1 MSSPVDER
9 SDMPD
14 HVSGTVDTLA
24 QLHAAH
30 MEKAG
35 ALENSVRATTRLIGK
50 PCALL
55 VFVAILVF
63 WVTWNQMEVPPAL
76 VFDEAPFDYLDH
88 LATIFGVLIAMLV
101 LITQQR
107 DDVLAERRDQLI
119 LELAAISDLK
129 SSKIISLLEELRND
143 LPNVAN
149 RKDTEAN
156 EMTKVED
163 PSDLLGA
170 IKAAHIDRGKD
181 GNERATTPGPED
193 AKK

>member
-1 MSSPVDER
+1 MSSTVNKYSE
-9 SDMPD
+9 MPN
-14 HVSGTVDTLA
+14 HVSDTVNTLA

-35 ALENSVRATTRLIGK
+35 AFETLVRRATRLIGK
-50 PCALL
+50 PSALFI
-55 VFVAILVF
+55 FVAILIF
-63 WVTWNQMEVPPAL
+63 WVTWNQMDVPPAL

-88 LATIFGVLIAMLV
+88 LSTIFGVLIAMLV

-129 SSKIISLLEELRND
+129 SSKIISLLEELRLD

-149 RKDTEAN
+149 RDDTEAN

-163 PSDLLGA
+163 PTDLLGA
-170 IKAAHIDRGKD
+170 IKAAHMDEG
-181 GNERATTPGPED
+181 ED
-193 AKK
+193 SHKHVED